1 MISSTCMTLVVTKK
15 VLSSPSSSG
24 RKPLKS
30 INPVIHPATRRNTMG
45 YTGIGSWIPK
55 KKHGRFA
62 MSGTGNDRISH
73 RYEYPYLLSC
83 GLTGTRK
90 KNPQSIRIFE
100 ESFSISIIT
109 RIELLGWK
117 GHSPEGLIMARHL
130 LDCARCISLTD
141 TIAEKT
147 IEIRNAASITLPDA
161 VIAASALSLDA
172 VPRDPKRQGL
182 CKC

>member
-1 MISSTCMTLVVTKK
+1 MTEYLIDTNI
-15 VLSSPSSSG
+15 LIYYLAGSLDPEE
-24 RKPLKS
+24 KPT
-30 INPVIHPATRRNTMG
+30 I
-45 YTGIGSWIPK
+45 
-55 KKHGRFA
+55 
-62 MSGTGNDRISH
+62 DRI
-73 RYEYPYLLSC
+73 L
-83 GLTGTRK
+83 
-90 KNPQSIRIFE
+90 E

-117 GHSPEGLIMARHL
+117 GHSPEGLIKARHL

-172 VPRDPKRQGL
+172 VLVTRNVRDFADVDGL
-182 CKC
+182 MLYNPFDKVDSS